1 MLQEQLQ
8 THASLFGWLPLI
20 GVALFAWWKGDW
32 PERCGGMLNLAAG
45 GAAFLVRLAIDNGPA
60 QDVPLLLV
68 DGTLAF
74 GFLVLAMIFASL
86 WLGAAM
92 LLQAAQFSL
101 HAFYIVTSRNHD
113 LMYSVVNN
121 VVTVGVLL
129 AIVIGTVAS
138 WWRRARE
145 QKAEAVA

>member
-8 THASLFGWLPLI
+8 AHASLIGWLPLI
-20 GVALFAWWKGDW
+20 GVAFFAWWKGDW
-32 PERCGGMLNLAAG
+32 PERCGGLLNLAAG
-45 GAAFLVRLAIDNGPA
+45 AAAFLVRLWVDEGTA

-101 HAFYIVTSRNHD
+101 HAFYIVTSREHD
-113 LMYSVVNN
+113 WTYYLVNN

-129 AIVIGTVAS
+129 AILIGTIAS
-138 WWRRARE
+138 WRRRRRE
-145 QKAEAVA
+145 RKLEALG